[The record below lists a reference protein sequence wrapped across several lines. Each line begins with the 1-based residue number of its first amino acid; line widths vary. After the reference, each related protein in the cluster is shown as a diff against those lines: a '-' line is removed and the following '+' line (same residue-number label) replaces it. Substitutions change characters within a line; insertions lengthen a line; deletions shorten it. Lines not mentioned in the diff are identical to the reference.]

1 MSATPAQP
9 VPDRLLAEFPEPAYA
24 DWRKLVEA
32 ELKGAP
38 FEKKMLTVTPEGITL
53 QPLYQAKDIARLPH
67 VNSLPGFAPYVRGTR
82 ASGYVTEPWAVAQ
95 EITEPSPEEFN
106 LAALNSIS
114 RGLNALNIVVDEATR
129 RGNDPDFAGPHE
141 VGVGGLSIACL
152 ADLKRALTGV
162 DLEKTSLFIRTGA
175 SALPFAALL
184 AALSRDRLKTYAGLR
199 GCVEMD
205 PLACSPTKANCHNP

>member
-141 VGVGGLSIACL
+141 VAGVNAKVL
-152 ADLKRALTGV
+152 AVRDKVFAFDAAFAADDNGPLA
-162 DLEKTSLFIRTGA
+162 
-175 SALPFAALL
+175 AALL
-184 AALSRDRLKTYAGLR
+184 AQQLDGAVDLILCDAG
-199 GCVEMD
+199 
-205 PLACSPTKANCHNP
+205 H